1 MKTKLLLML
10 LVIGL
15 VAGAAH
21 AEMLANPGF
30 EEGTFIGGPGNYPDG
45 WSFYY
50 SGTSSAY
57 SWLSGEGAHSG
68 TKYMR
73 LNPWYPSPSWDAYV
87 YQTVP
92 GVIAGQDYAFS
103 AWTKNEV
110 PSDTNPGW
118 FYLEWRDTGNAVVS
132 TIEVDIAGTHSEWTQ
147 LDFGVHTAPA
157 GAVAAQ
163 FRLVIYGY
171 DPSGWFIDDLSMRPG
186 MWTNPVD
193 GQRVPVTFN
202 LLQWELP
209 APADPETGT
218 VTCDVWFTDNFPEYN
233 GTTDPNFTNYATKI
247 VNNQAVE
254 SKSVTLAAD
263 KTYYWRIDTYD
274 SSSANPQPVIGRVLI
289 FDTFNMAPVV
299 DAGEADPAW
308 LTDGTVDFDLLGSLV
323 ADDGRPVAATL
334 LWTVTGEPSPGAA
347 TIITDP
353 TQPGITVTATQTGTY
368 ELTLTADDTDLT
380 DSDTVSITVY
390 NDWCEAAKAQGLTP
404 HATDLN
410 GDCITDIRDFAILAG
425 EFLLKINDV
434 VPVVG
439 LVPNGNFETI
449 YKPGSTTI
457 TGVLSEGAWTQGVG
471 PNCPIDS
478 GSGTYNFSDTT
489 SGTVAD
495 IPGWVGYDKDGWL
508 AFGGTYDRDPN
519 FPDRQ
524 GSTSNQANH
533 TDGEEA
539 ANCYLTNGGGWGNP
553 AGGLIISKDPVATV
567 AADTA
572 YVISM
577 FAKGVDGTEAPL
589 ALDLLANGVK
599 VTPDHSGNP
608 VLLTGL
614 WREYTRTYNADTM
627 SAYEGQALK
636 IVVGLGR
643 PLPDGSVGAQLQL
656 DDVAIVGYSN

>member
-1 MKTKLLLML
+1 ML

-15 VAGAAH
+15 VAGAAQ

-30 EEGTFIGGPGNYPDG
+30 EEGTFTGGPGDYPPG

-73 LNPWYPSPSWDAYV
+73 LNPWYPSPSYDAYV

-92 GVIAGQDYAFS
+92 DVIAGQDYAFS

-233 GTTDPNFTNYATKI
+233 GTSDPNFTNYATKI

-263 KTYYWRIDTYD
+263 NTYYWRIDTYD
-274 SSSANPQPVIGRVLI
+274 SSSANPQPVIGKVLI

-308 LTDGTVDFDLLGSLV
+308 LTDGTVDFDLLGELV
-323 ADDGRPVAATL
+323 ADDGRPKAATL
-334 LWTVTGEPSPGAA
+334 LWTVTDEPSPGAA

-353 TQPGITVTATQTGTY
+353 TKPGITVTATQTGMY

-380 DSDTVSITVY
+380 DSDTVSIRVY
-390 NDWCEAAKAQGLTP
+390 ADWCEAAKAQGLTP

-410 GDCITDIRDFAILAG
+410 GDCITDMRDFAILAG
-425 EFLLKINDV
+425 EFLLEITDV

-439 LVPNGNFETI
+439 LVPNGDFETI

-457 TGVLSEGAWTQGVG
+457 TGVLSEAAWTQGVG
-471 PNCPIDS
+471 INCPIDS

-508 AFGGTYDRDPN
+508 AFGGTYGRDPN

-553 AGGLIISKDPVATV
+553 AGGLIISKNSVATV

-577 FAKGVDGTEAPL
+577 FAKGVEGNEAPL
-589 ALDLLANGVK
+589 VLDLLANGVK
-599 VTPDHSGNP
+599 ITPDHSGNP
-608 VLLTGL
+608 VLLTDL

-627 SAYEGQALK
+627 SAHAGKSLK